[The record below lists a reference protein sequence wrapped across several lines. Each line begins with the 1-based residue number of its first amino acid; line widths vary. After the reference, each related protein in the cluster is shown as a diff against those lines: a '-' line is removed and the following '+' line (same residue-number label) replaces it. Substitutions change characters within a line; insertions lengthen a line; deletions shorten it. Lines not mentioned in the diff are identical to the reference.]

1 MDEINCKIIVSNS
14 HVFASKQV
22 NILVTNL
29 KKMSISEE
37 VSNHEGMSNSDTQT
51 RNVEVQ
57 IIPLCIQ
64 YQTEGKSDWKPNIGQ
79 FM

>member
-1 MDEINCKIIVSNS
+1 MDGN
-14 HVFASKQV
+14 F
-22 NILVTNL
+22 

-37 VSNHEGMSNSDTQT
+37 VSNSEGMSNSDAKIS
-51 RNVEVQ
+51 NVEVK

-64 YQTEGKSDWKPNIGQ
+64 YRKVGKSDWSLNIGQ